1 MSAAANLIA
10 PGAPIRSEAVAL
22 LTLAAPIIVGKL
34 SLMGQNTVDVLLAG
48 HLSAQVLGAVAMG
61 GGVWWLA
68 QMTLAGL
75 MMTVSP
81 FVSQLDGAG
90 QRRLAGA
97 VFIQALWIAVAG
109 GVALL
114 FVVRWAGPAL
124 VDVMGVAPALLPDV
138 HKFLRAISFAAP
150 AVGILTACM
159 GLAEGL
165 SMPRISM
172 LFGMLGLALLAP
184 LGYAV
189 MYGKLGLP
197 AMGAEGSG
205 LANTIVVWIQAVG
218 FLGWIAVSRRFAG
231 LGWREASWRPNA
243 AGIMA
248 QLRVGVPIAASQ
260 LLESGLFTT
269 AGLLIGGFGAAAAA
283 SHLVALNVGA
293 LTFMVPLG
301 LAFAT
306 TIRVGNAVGRG
317 DRRSVRRA
325 GGCGIGL
332 AVGVQAIA
340 AVVLLS
346 VPDRI
351 AALYSTDPEVLARTT
366 VLLRLAGIF
375 QLSDGLQ
382 VASIAALRGL
392 KDTTAAVVI
401 TAVSY
406 WGVGMPIALVC
417 AYWLGMEAPGIWVG
431 LIAGLTVAALL
442 LVVRFRRVSRL

>member
-1 MSAAANLIA
+1 MSATAPFIA
-10 PGAPIRSEAVAL
+10 SAPIRREVVAL
-22 LTLAAPIIVGKL
+22 VTLAAPIIVGKL

-48 HLSAQVLGAVAMG
+48 HLSAAVLGAVAMG
-61 GGVWWLA
+61 GAVWWLG
-68 QMTLAGL
+68 QMALAGL

-90 QRRLAGA
+90 RRGEAAA
-97 VFIQALWIAVAG
+97 VFVQALWIALIG
-109 GVALL
+109 GVALML
-114 FVVRWAGPAL
+114 LVRWGGPAL
-124 VDVMGVAPALLPDV
+124 VDVMDIAPEMRPDV
-138 HKFLRAISFAAP
+138 RTFLHAISWAAP
-150 AVGILTACM
+150 AVGVVTACM
-159 GLAEGL
+159 GLSEGL
-165 SMPRISM
+165 SMPRASM
-172 LFGMLGLALLAP
+172 VFGMLGLLLLAP
-184 LGYAV
+184 LGYVV

-197 AMGAEGSG
+197 AMGARGSG
-205 LANTIVVWIQAVG
+205 VANSVVVWAQAAG
-218 FLGWIAVSRRFAG
+218 FLGWIAWSRRFAG
-231 LGWREASWRPNA
+231 LGWRAASWRPDRQ
-243 AGIMA
+243 GIAA

-306 TIRVGNAVGRG
+306 TIRVGNAVGRA
-317 DRRSVRRA
+317 DRPGVRRA
-325 GGCGIGL
+325 GFCGIAL
-332 AVGVQAIA
+332 ALGAQAFA
-340 AVVLLS
+340 AVVLIS

-351 AALYSTDPEVLARTT
+351 AALYSQDPEVLSRAT

-392 KDTTAAVVI
+392 KDTAALVVI

-406 WGVGMPIALVC
+406 WGVGLPVALIC
-417 AYWLGMEAPGIWVG
+417 AYPLGMEAPGIWLG
-431 LIAGLTVAALL
+431 LIAGLTVAAVL
-442 LVVRFRRVSRL
+442 LVARFRRVSR